1 MFVFLKI
8 ELSGKIDVFRPK
20 INLMGKDIY
29 FISIKDIFYL
39 YSDLDE
45 NELKLSW
52 MNMNLKIINY

>member
-1 MFVFLKI
+1 
-8 ELSGKIDVFRPK
+8 
-20 INLMGKDIY
+20 MGKDIY
-29 FISIKDIFYL
+29 FTSIKDIFYL